1 MEIVG
6 TPQGTAAAYAS
17 GTWKGHLLVIPS
29 KELVVPA
36 ALLRYQ
42 SLTKPLA
49 DCLCLLRDAVMI
61 LLSMM
66 AMRTLEDY
74 NPSTYQVRVA
84 HSDTPMDPVNK
95 IPSQGEMTLK
105 EAFAVKMEW
114 C

>member
-1 MEIVG
+1 MDRIFDHLS
-6 TPQGTAAAYAS
+6 AIS
-17 GTWKGHLLVIPS
+17 SKGI
-29 KELVVPA
+29 VVPA

-49 DCLCLLRDAVMI
+49 DSLGVLRDVVMI

-95 IPSQGEMTLK
+95 IQSQGEMTL
-105 EAFAVKMEW
+105 
-114 C
+114 